1 MHLVVTVVP
10 DFHPLDSS
18 SLELLDSKENAK
30 RARVAWNCENIKKTE
45 ESTGS
50 LEQREYVDILIS
62 VEL

>member
-1 MHLVVTVVP
+1 MVVTVVP

-18 SLELLDSKENAK
+18 SLELLESKENAK
-30 RARVAWNCENIKKTE
+30 RARVAWNCGNTKKTQE
-45 ESTGS
+45 NTGS

>member
-18 SLELLDSKENAK
+18 SLELLESKENAK
-30 RARVAWNCENIKKTE
+30 RARVAWNCG
-45 ESTGS
+45 STGG

-62 VEL
+62 HL

>member
-1 MHLVVTVVP
+1 MVVTVVP

-18 SLELLDSKENAK
+18 SLELLESKENAK
-30 RARVAWNCENIKKTE
+30 RARVVWNCG
-45 ESTGS
+45 STGS

>member
-10 DFHPLDSS
+10 DFHPLDSN
-18 SLELLDSKENAK
+18 SLELLESKENAK
-30 RARVAWNCENIKKTE
+30 RARVVWNCG
-45 ESTGS
+45 STGG

>member
-10 DFHPLDSS
+10 DFYPLDSS
-18 SLELLDSKENAK
+18 SLKLLESKENAK
-30 RARVAWNCENIKKTE
+30 RAQAAWNCGNTKKA
-45 ESTGS
+45 ESTGD